1 MPACEHSRFM
11 HNDRRPMKL
20 QRLWQPRNPIFWLM
34 VVFNLLS
41 SVCAWVL
48 RSIVLPYPVM
58 LLVTLL
64 ALGNVVFGLW
74 CAWRL
79 VSTPPA
85 P

>member
-1 MPACEHSRFM
+1 
-11 HNDRRPMKL
+11 MKL
-20 QRLWQPRNPIFWLM
+20 QRLWQPRHPIFWLL

-48 RSIVLPYPVM
+48 RSFSMPYPLM
-58 LLVTLL
+58 LSVAGL

-79 VSTPPA
+79 VNTVPAPPA
-85 P
+85 QR